1 MAKPIPPFQAPA
13 GGQLPRT
20 HREVYAEALKAAELE
35 LRAAQ
40 AAVGTDDSNENR
52 ARYARALAENDK
64 LSAQF
69 PFIAAGAGDVEV

>member
-1 MAKPIPPFQAPA
+1 MKPIPPFQPPA
-13 GGQLPRT
+13 GGELPRT

-40 AAVGTDDSNENR
+40 AAVRANDSNENR

-64 LSAQF
+64 LAAQF
-69 PFIAAGAGDVEV
+69 PFVAAGAGDVEV